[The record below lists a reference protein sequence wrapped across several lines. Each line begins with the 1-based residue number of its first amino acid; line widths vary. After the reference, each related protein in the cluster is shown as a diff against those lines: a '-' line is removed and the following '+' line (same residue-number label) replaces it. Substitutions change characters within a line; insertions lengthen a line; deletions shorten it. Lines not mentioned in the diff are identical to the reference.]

1 MIMRQGIKENRKNN
15 KIIMNNIFANQHE
28 YSFPYFAGW
37 ADGDGCF
44 KNVESKKT
52 SDSYTLLIVNEE
64 PVYQLSNLYQ
74 TSVVLGTPEKREW
87 INASDIRKET
97 ALCGQRLIHFCQKVA
112 PFLIDKQNKAL
123 KILKKRGVENYS
135 CSYKKHNK
143 EQFIEYLAGFL
154 EAEGCFIY
162 KLKITQY
169 GVRVSN
175 YNKNI
180 LEFIKDNLKK
190 HFDIDVNIHQYKNAK
205 LKVGPNGKTGEKYFP
220 KQKYIYVIAMGGQ
233 KGMPVFKEI
242 LPYMTID
249 YKIDAVKKIINHDY
263 SRKKK

>member
-1 MIMRQGIKENRKNN
+1 MIMRQGIRESRKNN
-15 KIIMNNIFANQHE
+15 KIIMNNIFANQHK

-135 CSYKKHNK
+135 CSYMKHNK
-143 EQFIEYLAGFL
+143 EQFTEYLAGFL
-154 EAEGCFIY
+154 EAEGHFMY
-162 KLKITQY
+162 KPKITQY
-169 GVRVSN
+169 GFKVNN
-175 YNKNI
+175 YNKDLI
-180 LEFIKDNLKK
+180 EFIKDSLKK
-190 HFDIDVNIHQYKNAK
+190 HFDIDVNVSEGKNAE
-205 LKVGPNGKTGEKYFP
+205 LKVGPNGRTGEKYFP
-220 KQKYIYVIAMGGQ
+220 KQKYIYAITVGG
-233 KGMPVFKEI
+233 KKSKPILTKI
-242 LPYMTID
+242 LPFMTID
-249 YKIDAVKKIINHDY
+249 YKIDAAKKILKHVFKI
-263 SRKKK
+263 S